1 MRSRSGSRYIVPEI
15 AIEDCPLKQTS
26 SMNKYLYVKL
36 VYVDVAAV
44 ANFLWIRLSSREAIT
59 NAFNL
64 HICYGWKDQ
73 DIIAQVVA

>member
-1 MRSRSGSRYIVPEI
+1 
-15 AIEDCPLKQTS
+15 
-26 SMNKYLYVKL
+26 MNKYLYVKL

-59 NAFNL
+59 NACKL